1 MKKKQLTKGD
11 ELQIIDHAITQLGTD
26 SYLGPW
32 LTQIRSELIRDL
44 RSDILPTISLDD
56 AAQQAEWIVRRAEV
70 KEDQIVRAA
79 EIEAGQIM
87 VRAEREAT
95 RVRDIIREASNKLL
109 SIEERL

>member
-1 MKKKQLTKGD
+1 MKKHLMKAD
-11 ELQIIDHAITQLGTD
+11 EIQIIDHAITQLGTD

-56 AAQQAEWIVRRAEV
+56 AAQQAGEIVKRA
-70 KEDQIVRAA
+70 KAQEDQILRAA

-87 VRAEREAT
+87 MRAESEAT
-95 RVRDIIREASNKLL
+95 RVRDIIRDASNKLL